1 MDVLSLAAGS
11 VGASRAQTQVQLV
24 QAMNKINVD
33 ADRQIADM
41 IAASAANA
49 RAITQGS
56 ATAPSVGT
64 RLDRQV

>member
-11 VGASRAQTQVQLV
+11 AGASRAQTQAQLV
-24 QAMNKINVD
+24 QAMNKMNED

-49 RAITQGS
+49 RAIVEGS
-56 ATAPSVGT
+56 ATAPGVGT
-64 RLDRQV
+64 RIDRQA